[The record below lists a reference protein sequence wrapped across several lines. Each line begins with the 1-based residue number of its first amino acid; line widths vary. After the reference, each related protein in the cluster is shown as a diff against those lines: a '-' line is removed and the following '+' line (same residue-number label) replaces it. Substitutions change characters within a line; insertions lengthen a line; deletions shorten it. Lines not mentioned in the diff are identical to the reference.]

1 MAGVGTQGSP
11 TGTAGNGN
19 GQGSGFGSDMHRLS

>member
-1 MAGVGTQGSP
+1 MAGVGTQDSP
-11 TGTAGNGN
+11 TGNAGNGT